1 MYYFCFLKAQKYVLR
16 VETFTLNL
24 VYSCKID
31 KRIYFIDEVL
41 LKSGTEEHASPNIIV
56 FATGFNL
63 LVIII

>member
-16 VETFTLNL
+16 VQSLVLKL

-41 LKSGTEEHASPNIIV
+41 LKSGTEEHASPNIMV